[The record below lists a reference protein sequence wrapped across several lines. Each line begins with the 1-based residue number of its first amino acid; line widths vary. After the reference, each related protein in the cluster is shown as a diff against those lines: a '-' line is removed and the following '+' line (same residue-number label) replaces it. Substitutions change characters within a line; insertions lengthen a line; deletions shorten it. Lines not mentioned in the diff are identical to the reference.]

1 MPIIA
6 RFTLRSRV
14 LAALLLCLC
23 AALFYSPPGAAAL
36 PNPLAGS
43 SSGGEKVS
51 DAQLEQSLNQVIQTL
66 ENDRQRADLLKKLKQ
81 LRDVT
86 KKGKESE
93 GGVLGLIGDTLTSLE
108 KQFQGANSPVA
119 LWGNQFQLARAELE
133 ERFPSWRDLPA
144 MVFDFSVVILLWA
157 CLASALLWLSRRM
170 RERFGLSAELPQHPK
185 TRDLLLFSLRKL
197 GPWLVA
203 FLITLYL
210 SVVLPDSLSKTLA
223 MVMAY
228 VLVCGTLFSALCVIS
243 LSLLS
248 GPHRQRALD
257 ILRRQAFRPLWLI
270 GSLAALGEV
279 AHDPRLIAGLGEH
292 TSICLSTLANASA
305 ALFTALFVMRF
316 RRPIAH
322 LIRNQPL
329 ERRLKRRS
337 LHDLV
342 QLVGSLWFV
351 PVLVLVGISLFATFV
366 SAGDSSSALR
376 RALVC
381 AVLAVVAM
389 TVIGLIRR
397 RSSRV
402 GAGPRRSAPYIE
414 QLQSFGYTLLHIC
427 GVLAVVA
434 MTVIGLIRRRSSRVG
449 AGPRR
454 SAPYIEQLQSFGY
467 TLLHIFVV
475 LFFIEVALRVW
486 GMSLIRYAEGEGEQ
500 ISMKVV
506 SFGTTLLVAWLI
518 WILTDTAIQHSLGLG
533 GKSRPNT
540 RALTMLPLIRNVL
553 FATIAVIALIV
564 ALANMGM
571 NVTPLLA
578 GAGVIGLAIGF
589 GAQSLVADLITGLFI
604 IIEDSLSIDDYVDV
618 GGHLG
623 TVEGLTIRT
632 VRLRDLDG
640 VVHTIPFSEIKSI
653 KNYSRQFGY
662 AMFRWPVPASMPIDD
677 AVALVREVAMELRSD
692 PAVYRNLW
700 SPMELQGVESFD
712 NGQAILRFRFKTAP
726 IKQWE
731 VQRAFNLRLRRRLD
745 QAGLELSMPRLNVQ
759 LSRAPKAKSAEPDE
773 QGTPA
778 DGGI

>member
-1 MPIIA
+1 
-6 RFTLRSRV
+6 
-14 LAALLLCLC
+14 
-23 AALFYSPPGAAAL
+23 
-36 PNPLAGS
+36 
-43 SSGGEKVS
+43 
-51 DAQLEQSLNQVIQTL
+51 
-66 ENDRQRADLLKKLKQ
+66 
-81 LRDVT
+81 
-86 KKGKESE
+86 
-93 GGVLGLIGDTLTSLE
+93 
-108 KQFQGANSPVA
+108 
-119 LWGNQFQLARAELE
+119 
-133 ERFPSWRDLPA
+133 
-144 MVFDFSVVILLWA
+144 MVFDFAVVILLWA
-157 CLASALLWLSRRM
+157 CLALGLRWLSRRM
-170 RERFGLSAELPQHPK
+170 RERFGLEDELPQHPK
-185 TRDLLLFSLRKL
+185 TRDLLLFALRKL

-210 SVVLPDSLSKTLA
+210 SVVLPSSLGKTLA

-228 VLVCGTLFSALCVIS
+228 ALVCGTLFSALCVIS

-402 GAGPRRSAPYIE
+402 GAGSRR
-414 QLQSFGYTLLHIC
+414 H
-427 GVLAVVA
+427 
-434 MTVIGLIRRRSSRVG
+434 
-449 AGPRR
+449 
-454 SAPYIEQLQSFGY
+454 APYIEQLQSFGY

-533 GKSRPNT
+533 GKSRPNA

-677 AVALVREVAMELRSD
+677 AVALVKEVAGELRSD
-692 PAVYRNLW
+692 PTINRALW
-700 SPMELQGVESFD
+700 SPMEMQGVESFD
-712 NGQAILRFRFKTAP
+712 TGQAILRFRFKTAP
-726 IKQWE
+726 IRQWE

-759 LSRAPKAKSAEPDE
+759 LSRMRKSRREDDEE
-773 QGTPA
+773 QGVPA